1 LYEKNGTVTNVCG
14 EVQRTKA
21 GPKVLGTK
29 SDLEI
34 LGLIAAQLGFSLGVP
49 QPDRVFEEIRREV
62 PGYNVPLALIATGG
76 AAPTKPPAVPAEV
89 DAQPE
94 LVRSSG
100 DTLFTSGTLGKYS
113 KKLGEVIE
121 APGRLYQV
129 LVP

>member
-1 LYEKNGTVTNVCG
+1 
-14 EVQRTKA
+14 
-21 GPKVLGTK
+21 
-29 SDLEI
+29 
-34 LGLIAAQLGFSLGVP
+34 
-49 QPDRVFEEIRREV
+49 
-62 PGYNVPLALIATGG
+62 
-76 AAPTKPPAVPAEV
+76 VPADV

-100 DTLFTSGTLGKYS
+100 DTLFTSGTLGRYS